1 MKMIISFSCLFSLN
15 LSLHYDILT
24 RTKATSAALVVEV
37 PVTQHSHSKWKS
49 LASHEKKVNENND
62 SEIFQIPG
70 NKNYNTLLLRLHM
83 RSECETVRDIGFYL
97 STLNKA

>member
-37 PVTQHSHSKWKS
+37 PVTQHSHSKWKY
-49 LASHEKKVNENND
+49 LASREKKVNENND

-70 NKNYNTLLLRLHM
+70 NKNYSTLLHM
-83 RSECETVRDIGFYL
+83 RGVKQCETLG
-97 STLNKA
+97 ST

>member
-24 RTKATSAALVVEV
+24 RTKATSATALIVEV

-49 LASHEKKVNENND
+49 LASREKKVNENND

-70 NKNYNTLLLRLHM
+70 NKNYNTLLLPAYA
-83 RSECETVRDIGFYL
+83 E
-97 STLNKA
+97 

>member
-24 RTKATSAALVVEV
+24 RTKATSANVEV

-49 LASHEKKVNENND
+49 LASREKKVNENND

-70 NKNYNTLLLRLHM
+70 NKNYNTLLLLHM

-97 STLNKA
+97 VTLNKA